1 MAATV
6 AGGCDSVNVSDP
18 IRSARPIA
26 MRLNYTEA
34 DKLRRSEDMVEG
46 PRVFAEKRKPNWKGR

>member
-18 IRSARPIA
+18 IRSMRPVA

-34 DKLRRSEDMVEG
+34 DKLQRSEDTAEG
-46 PRVFAEKRKPNWKGR
+46 PRAFADKRKPNRKGR